1 MADGFRV
8 LENGDSRISEA
19 DEFRVTQGYFWD
31 GPRETEA
38 GDLRITEASVFR
50 VTEKFIEGENDLQGV
65 GSLTALQSYKTF
77 GYFDIGAEGYCVSVA
92 TKLSPGA
99 TALTGTGTLG
109 PTGLLSMPV
118 FSSLN
123 GTGSITS
130 SATVGKYGFSDLS
143 SSGSISIT
151 PKLILNGLSDLYVTG
166 THLFAGYDRF
176 IGHTHNFEGSGTIS
190 ATGAI
195 TGYRSAD
202 LNANGSISAL
212 QTFTATGSS
221 ALNAS
226 GSIEPSGNRIRY
238 GATSLT
244 GTGSLAVIPTPKF
257 YATFN
262 KTGTGTLAA
271 DGTDID
277 FTSTMYYK
285 VGSSW
290 KTTLP
295 YVKRS
300 GSWVSPTAVYKNI
313 NGSWKRVY

>member
-65 GSLTALQSYKTF
+65 GSLTALQSYKTL
-77 GYFDIGAEGYCVSVA
+77 GYFDIGAEGYCASVA
-92 TKLSPGA
+92 TKISPGA

-130 SATVGKYGFSDLS
+130 NALVGKFGLADLSAT
-143 SSGSISIT
+143 GSISIDADIT
-151 PKLILNGLSDLYVTG
+151 LKGEVSLSATASKLSENYGKFSG
-166 THLFAGYDRF
+166 A
-176 IGHTHNFEGSGTIS
+176 THNFDGVATIS
-190 ATGAI
+190 AAGQVVA
-195 TGYRSAD
+195 YRSAD
-202 LNANGSISAL
+202 LNGVGTLDTL

-226 GSIEPSGNRIRY
+226 GSLTTTGLRIRP
-238 GATSLT
+238 GATSLSA
-244 GTGSLAVIPTPKF
+244 TGSISIVPLLKIGLFTSLSAQ
-257 YATFN
+257 
-262 KTGTGTLAA
+262 GTLAA
-271 DGTDID
+271 DGTETD
-277 FTSTMYYK
+277 FSSTMYYK
-285 VGSSW
+285 VGSNW

-300 GSWVSPTAVYKNI
+300 GTWVSPTAVYKNI
-313 NGSWKRVY
+313 SGSWKRVY

>member
-65 GSLTALQSYKTF
+65 GSLTALQSYKTL
-77 GYFDIGAEGYCVSVA
+77 GYFDIGAEGYCASVA
-92 TKLSPGA
+92 TKISPGA

-118 FSSLN
+118 SSSLN

-130 SATVGKYGFSDLS
+130 SATVGKYGLVDFSAT
-143 SSGSISIT
+143 GSISIDADIT
-151 PKLILNGLSDLYVTG
+151 LKGEVSLAATASKLSENYGKFSG
-166 THLFAGYDRF
+166 A
-176 IGHTHNFEGSGTIS
+176 THNFDGVATI
-190 ATGAI
+190 AVVGDIVA
-195 TGYRSAD
+195 YRSAD

-212 QTFTATGSS
+212 QTFTATGNS

-226 GSIEPSGNRIRY
+226 GSIAPSGTRIRY

-257 YATFN
+257 YATFS

-271 DGTDID
+271 DATEID
-277 FTSTMYYK
+277 FSSTMYYK
-285 VGSSW
+285 VGSNW
-290 KTTLP
+290 KTTIP

-300 GSWVSPTAVYKNI
+300 GSWNVPLAVYKNI